1 MHWLMILGLLS
12 ATTDLKDP
20 NASGSALNRLAENSI
35 RQQLGNSVK
44 NVRVDLKRGKGRAG
58 DFDYFN
64 VTLDGFDAAKLGD
77 LQNRNSNNR
86 NDSNRDSNRD
96 EDYNNQDYNDRDYDD
111 QFPELRLRSQSTPFA
126 RRTLPANS
134 FNPGDIFNGDFGG
147 IFNGDLGDILGGVL
161 TGGVGRVGKMQI
173 NASNFSYD
181 GVRYQGLNAGLG
193 EIKFDWAKALRGD
206 FDVKS
211 VQPGNLGLSL
221 RADQATRLIAPR
233 LPSVRD
239 VKLRFDDGR
248 AYLGGRTDFYGV
260 KVPFEAGG
268 KLSVQTNQ
276 VRAEDLRLSISK
288 LRLPSFVM
296 DELTKSVNPLYD
308 FDPNKKWPIAVNL
321 NAANSGNDVLAMR
334 GGLQWLG
341 FKRNEKSNPKNKRD
355 NRNEDYNDDGYNG
368 DWKR

>member
-12 ATTDLKDP
+12 ATTNLKDP

-44 NVRVDLKRGKGRAG
+44 NVKVDIKRGAGRSG

-64 VTLDGFDAAKLGD
+64 VSLDGFDAGKLEN
-77 LQNRNSNNR
+77 LQNRNSSRNSNNW
-86 NDSNRDSNRD
+86 
-96 EDYNNQDYNDRDYDD
+96 
-111 QFPELRLRSQSTPFA
+111 STPLA
-126 RRTLPANS
+126 SCNLAAN
-134 FNPGDIFNGDFGG
+134 NIKPEDIFNGDFGG
-147 IFNGDLGDILGGVL
+147 IFNGNIGDIIGGVL
-161 TGGVGRVGKMQI
+161 TGGVGRIGKMQI

-181 GVRYQGLNAGLG
+181 GVKYQGLNAGLG
-193 EIKFDWAKALRGD
+193 EIKFDWGKALRGD

-221 RADQATRLIAPR
+221 RSEQATRLIAPR

-239 VKLRFDDGR
+239 VKLRFDNGL
-248 AYLGGRTDFYGV
+248 AYLGGRTNFYGL

-276 VRAEDLRLSISK
+276 VRADDLRLSISK
-288 LRLPSFVM
+288 LRLPSFVLN
-296 DELTKSVNPLYD
+296 EITKSVNPLYD
-308 FDPNKKWPIAVNL
+308 FDEKKKWPIAVNL
-321 NAANSGNDVLAMR
+321 NAANSDNDVLAMH

-341 FKRNEKSNPKNKRD
+341 FKRNDKNSNKNNSKNK
-355 NRNEDYNDDGYNG
+355 NDGYDDQYDG
-368 DWKR
+368 SWKR

>member
-12 ATTDLKDP
+12 ATTNLKDP
-20 NASGSALNRLAENSI
+20 NASGTSLNRLAENTI

-44 NVRVDLKRGKGRAG
+44 NVRVDMKRGPGRAG

-77 LQNRNSNNR
+77 VKSNDFSSRLNA
-86 NDSNRDSNRD
+86 NPSAKV
-96 EDYNNQDYNDRDYDD
+96 NNLGA
-111 QFPELRLRSQSTPFA
+111 E
-126 RRTLPANS
+126 
-134 FNPGDIFNGDFGG
+134 DIFGDFGG
-147 IFNGDLGDILGGVL
+147 IFNGGLGDILGTVFTQGA
-161 TGGVGRVGKMQI
+161 GRIGKMQI

-181 GVRYQGLNAGLG
+181 GVRYQGMNAGLG

-211 VQPGNLGLSL
+211 IQPGNLGVSL
-221 RADQATRLIAPR
+221 RSDQATKLITPR

-239 VKLRFDDGR
+239 VKLRFDNGL
-248 AYLGGRTDFYGV
+248 AYIGGRTDFYGV

-276 VRAEDLRLSISK
+276 VRAEDMRLSIAR

-296 DELTKSVNPLYD
+296 NEITKSVNPLYD
-308 FDPNKKWPIAVNL
+308 FDEDKKWPIAVNL
-321 NAANSGNDVLAMR
+321 NTANSDNDVLAMR
-334 GGLQWLG
+334 GGLKWLG
-341 FKRNEKSNPKNKRD
+341 FKRNDKKNEKSKND
-355 NRNEDYNDDGYNG
+355 DYDDDYNGTWN
-368 DWKR
+368 R

>member
-12 ATTDLKDP
+12 ATTNLKDP

-44 NVRVDLKRGKGRAG
+44 NVKVDIKRGAGRSG

-64 VTLDGFDAAKLGD
+64 VSLDGFDASKLEN
-77 LQNRNSNNR
+77 LQNKTSGNNSRSSRSTPLAQRDLTSNNIK
-86 NDSNRDSNRD
+86 
-96 EDYNNQDYNDRDYDD
+96 
-111 QFPELRLRSQSTPFA
+111 PE
-126 RRTLPANS
+126 
-134 FNPGDIFNGDFGG
+134 DIFNGDFGG
-147 IFNGDLGDILGGVL
+147 IFNGNIGDIIGGVL
-161 TGGVGRVGKMQI
+161 TGGVGRIGKMQI

-193 EIKFDWAKALRGD
+193 EIKFDWGKALRGD

-221 RADQATRLIAPR
+221 RSDQATQLIAPR

-239 VKLRFDDGR
+239 VKLRFDNGL
-248 AYLGGRTDFYGV
+248 AYLGGRTDFYGL

-276 VRAEDLRLSISK
+276 VRADDLRLSISK
-288 LRLPSFVM
+288 LRLPSFVLN
-296 DELTKSVNPLYD
+296 EVSKSVNPLYD
-308 FDPNKKWPIAVNL
+308 FDEKKKWPIAVNL
-321 NAANSGNDVLAMR
+321 NAANSANDVLAMR

-341 FKRNEKSNPKNKRD
+341 FKRNDKNNNKNTSKNK
-355 NRNEDYNDDGYNG
+355 NDGYDDQYDG
-368 DWKR
+368 SWKR

>member
-12 ATTDLKDP
+12 ATTNIKDP
-20 NASGSALNRLAENSI
+20 NASGSTLNRLAENSI

-44 NVRVDLKRGKGRAG
+44 NVRVDIKRGAGRAG

-64 VTLDGFDAAKLGD
+64 VSLDGFDAGRLES
-77 LQNRNSNNR
+77 LQNNQNSRFNQRTVPPGNFT
-86 NDSNRDSNRD
+86 SNFS
-96 EDYNNQDYNDRDYDD
+96 
-111 QFPELRLRSQSTPFA
+111 A
-126 RRTLPANS
+126 
-134 FNPGDIFNGDFGG
+134 GDIFNGDFGG
-147 IFNGDLGDILGGVL
+147 IFNGDFGDILGGVL

-181 GVRYQGLNAGLG
+181 GVRYQGLSAGLG
-193 EIKFDWAKALRGD
+193 EIKFDWPKALRGD

-211 VQPGNLGLSL
+211 IQPGNLGVSL
-221 RADQATRLIAPR
+221 RSEQATRLIAPR

-239 VKLRFDDGR
+239 VKLRFDDGL
-248 AYLGGRTDFYGV
+248 AYLGGRTDFYGL

-276 VRAEDLRLSISK
+276 VRADDLRLQIAK

-296 DELTKSVNPLYD
+296 NELTKSVNPLYD
-308 FDPNKKWPIAVNL
+308 FDEDKKWPIVVNL
-321 NAANSGNDVLAMR
+321 NAANSNNDVLAMR

-341 FKRNEKSNPKNKRD
+341 FKRNDQRNNKNTRNKRGD
-355 NRNEDYNDDGYNG
+355 DDYDYDG

>member
-12 ATTDLKDP
+12 ATTNIKDP

-44 NVRVDLKRGKGRAG
+44 NVKVDIKRGPGRSG

-64 VTLDGFDAAKLGD
+64 VSLDGFDAGKLEN
-77 LQNRNSNNR
+77 LQNKTSS
-86 NDSNRDSNRD
+86 SNRSTQFAPRD
-96 EDYNNQDYNDRDYDD
+96 LSADNIK
-111 QFPELRLRSQSTPFA
+111 
-126 RRTLPANS
+126 
-134 FNPGDIFNGDFGG
+134 PGDIFNGDFGG
-147 IFNGDLGDILGGVL
+147 IYNGNIGDIIGGVL
-161 TGGVGRVGKMQI
+161 TRGVGRVGKMQI

-193 EIKFDWAKALRGD
+193 EIKFDWGKALRGD

-211 VQPGNLGLSL
+211 VQPGNLGVSL
-221 RADQATRLIAPR
+221 RSEQATRLIAPR

-239 VKLRFDDGR
+239 VKLRFDNGL
-248 AYLGGRTDFYGV
+248 AYLGGRTDFYGL

-276 VRAEDLRLSISK
+276 VRADDLRLSISK

-296 DELTKSVNPLYD
+296 NEVTKSVNPLYD
-308 FDPNKKWPIAVNL
+308 FDENKKWPIAVNL
-321 NAANSGNDVLAMR
+321 NAANSDNDVLAMR

-341 FKRNEKSNPKNKRD
+341 FKRNDKNTSSNKNNSSKNK
-355 NRNEDYNDDGYNG
+355 NDDYDGS
-368 DWKR
+368 WKR